1 MKRESTVLLNMKSR
15 TNLLLL
21 LLVYWQ
27 GSKKKVEHMSQR
39 CAGRGYDLIKM

>member
-15 TNLLLL
+15 TNLLLLL

-39 CAGRGYDLIKM
+39 CAGGDMT